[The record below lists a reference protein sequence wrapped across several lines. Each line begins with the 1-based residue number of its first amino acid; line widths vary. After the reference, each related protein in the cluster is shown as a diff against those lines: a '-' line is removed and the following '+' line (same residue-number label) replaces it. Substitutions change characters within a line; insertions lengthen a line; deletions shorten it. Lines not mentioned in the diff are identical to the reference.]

1 MCADDAH
8 FCGVRDR
15 CLDAQWRL
23 VFISSEEVRIIGV
36 DKGLIARLRE
46 SGFAVLAGF
55 FDPGP
60 LTTEVTDA
68 LADGFSRLPPLN
80 VGSAGNAFRYV
91 PMMCER
97 TARSLALLDGLSGI
111 AGDIFGRPAVP
122 LRAKGTQ
129 YHGSTAWHRDSERN
143 LDSLGFMAYLE
154 PLQGDTGAL
163 RVLPGSHRPSPVD
176 APGGYPTANN
186 AVGEPV
192 ETEPGD
198 VIVFDEHLLHASAGG
213 TIRHQWRVDFFADPQ
228 TSDETL
234 NAEAFLAGVYQ
245 VGWDGGYDL
254 DRYPS
259 YDTAWRQCRRP
270 AAQRLR
276 QLGAYRLADAEE
288 NAARASRTTG

>member
-1 MCADDAH
+1 M
-8 FCGVRDR
+8 R
-15 CLDAQWRL
+15 
-23 VFISSEEVRIIGV
+23 
-36 DKGLIARLRE
+36 
-46 SGFAVLAGF
+46 
-55 FDPGP
+55 
-60 LTTEVTDA
+60 EVTDA
-68 LADGFSRLPPLN
+68 LADGFSRLPALN

-97 TARSLALLDGLSGI
+97 TPCSLALLDRLSGI
-111 AGDIFGRPAVP
+111 AADVFGRAAVP

-129 YHGSTAWHRDSERN
+129 YHGATAWHRDSERN

-154 PLQGDTGAL
+154 TLHRDNGAL
-163 RVLPGSHRPSPVD
+163 RVLPGSHRPNPD
-176 APGGYPTANN
+176 AAVGYPTASPV
-186 AVGEPV
+186 VGEAV

-234 NAEAFLAGVYQ
+234 YAEAFLAGVYQ

-259 YDTAWRQCRRP
+259 YDTAWRQSGRP
-270 AAQRLR
+270 GAERLR
-276 QLGAYRLADAEE
+276 ELGAYRLADAEE
-288 NAARASRTTG
+288 NVARTSRNTG